1 MTFMEAI
8 KAMQDGKICFR
19 KEYPDTL
26 FRVNKE
32 ENTLLSKEKGYDWYL
47 EETLGLSDYLAID
60 WEVSCKNYVKK
71 ASVDDVL
78 LDSSESLLMIVIE
91 DLGENYRV
99 ITENGIVD
107 YLDKEELEAC
117 YYIKVGT
124 STLVKDAMKF
134 LGKINKDMENK

>member
-26 FRVNKE
+26 FRINKE
-32 ENTLLSKEKGYDWYL
+32 ENILLSKEKGCDWYL
-47 EETLGLSDYLAID
+47 EEELGLSDYLAID
-60 WEVSCKNYVKK
+60 WEVCHKNYVKK

-78 LDSSESLLMIVIE
+78 LDESDDLLMIVIE
-91 DLGENYRV
+91 ELDGSYRI

-107 YLDKEELEAC
+107 YLDEEELENR
-117 YYIKVGT
+117 YFVKVGT

-134 LGKINKDMENK
+134 LDKINKEIENK